1 MIRFYTLAAVL
12 ALTCLTVPIA
22 SLNAQV
28 SFRTV
33 EASGHGVTPEQ
44 AIDRAL
50 VAAITMVNGAVVA
63 SRARSSLAS
72 KTGVSDGKSS
82 SISQKSFQETI
93 AKKTKGVVKS
103 FEILFQEKPASS
115 SLFKV
120 KLSVTVAT
128 FKQSA
133 QLKRLRMAVVPFRID
148 PSISRQ
154 AASTKFENYTRR
166 GIENYLTQTRR
177 FAIIDRSFINEQ
189 NDELNFLLG
198 KEGSGNS
205 PGGSPMEELARVG
218 NRVGTD
224 YLVTGVVEKA
234 YSTNKIFKMQSTG
247 QVIKT
252 PQIGGRVTYRIL
264 DVASSQVKFAGTA
277 KIHRESGSLDSVAD
291 ALSKKIGEK
300 ILNAIFPIFVLSI
313 EGNQVTLG
321 QGGDSVK
328 NGGLYSLVRLGEE
341 VIDPYTRESLGQKET
356 VVGSVRVI
364 DTQSK
369 LSTAKIVELRVS
381 SNDLMRDEYIVRP
394 KQAPKKNNQI
404 RKKKLMKNIEKEID
418 SEMDKEFEK
427 DD

>member
-1 MIRFYTLAAVL
+1 MIRSYTLTVFL
-12 ALTCLTVPIA
+12 TLTCITIPIA
-22 SLNAQV
+22 ALNAQV

-44 AIDRAL
+44 AVDRAL
-50 VAAITMVNGAVVA
+50 VGAITQVNGAAIA

-72 KTGVSDGKSS
+72 KTSVSDGKSS
-82 SISQKSFQETI
+82 SISQKTFQETI
-93 AKKTKGVVKS
+93 AKKTKGIVKS
-103 FEILFQEKPASS
+103 FEILSQEKPANS
-115 SLFKV
+115 SLFRV
-120 KLSVTVAT
+120 NLSVTVAT
-128 FKQSA
+128 YKQSA
-133 QLKRLRMAVVPFRID
+133 QLNRLRMAVVPFRID
-148 PSISRQ
+148 PSISSR
-154 AASTKFENYTRR
+154 AASSKFEDYTRR

-177 FAIIDRSFINEQ
+177 FAIIDRSFISEQ
-189 NDELNFLLG
+189 NKELNFLLG

-205 PGGSPMEELARVG
+205 PGGSPMEELARIG

-264 DVASSQVKFAGTA
+264 DVASSQVKLAGTE

-291 ALSKKIGEK
+291 ALSKQIGEK

-321 QGGDSVK
+321 QGGDTVK
-328 NGGLYSLVRLGEE
+328 NGGIYSLVRLGKEI
-341 VIDPYTRESLGQKET
+341 IDPYTRESLGQKET
-356 VVGSVRVI
+356 VVGAVRVI

-369 LSTAKIVELRVS
+369 LSTARIVDLRIS
-381 SNDLMRDEYIVRP
+381 SSDLMRDDYIVRP
-394 KQAPKKNNQI
+394 KANPIKNSQI
-404 RKKKLMKNIEKEID
+404 QKKKTMKKIEKEID
-418 SEMDKEFEK
+418 NEMDKEFEK
-427 DD
+427 D